1 MNKQEKIEGYELLNL
16 QLKALLSEQN
26 YTLSNLANASSLLWN
41 FLPEQVYTGFYL
53 YNGDKLILGPFQ
65 GSVSCVEI
73 VMGKGVCGEA
83 AQTRQT
89 MIVED
94 VKKHKNYISCD
105 GRAMSEIVVPMV
117 KDGNLV
123 GVLDLDSSE
132 VGFYDEIDQ
141 KYLEEF
147 ASILCDMTDFKFFE
161 VG

>member
-26 YTLSNLANASSLLWN
+26 YTLSNLANASSLLWS
-41 FLPEQVYTGFYL
+41 FLPEQVYTSFYL

>member
-1 MNKQEKIEGYELLNL
+1 MLNL

-26 YTLSNLANASSLLWN
+26 YTLSNLANASSLLWS

-94 VKKHKNYISCD
+94 VKNTKIIFPVTDMRCLKLWYQWLKMATWWEFLIWTALRLVFMMKLTKNTL
-105 GRAMSEIVVPMV
+105 
-117 KDGNLV
+117 KNLLV
-123 GVLDLDSSE
+123 
-132 VGFYDEIDQ
+132 FYV
-141 KYLEEF
+141 
-147 ASILCDMTDFKFFE
+147 T
-161 VG
+161 

>member
-26 YTLSNLANASSLLWN
+26 YTLSNLANASSLLWS

-94 VKKHKNYISCD
+94 VKNTKLYF
-105 GRAMSEIVVPMV
+105 
-117 KDGNLV
+117 L
-123 GVLDLDSSE
+123 
-132 VGFYDEIDQ
+132 
-141 KYLEEF
+141 
-147 ASILCDMTDFKFFE
+147 
-161 VG
+161 